1 MATEYPT
8 ECSFCRRTMP
18 GELCISVRKDM
29 DGTIRTG
36 ALCQGCVDA
45 FILEMAHTDRERFN
59 RLITEALAQAGQR

>member
-1 MATEYPT
+1 MTTEYPT

-18 GELCISVRKDM
+18 DELCISMRKDM

-45 FILEMAHTDRERFN
+45 FILEMA
-59 RLITEALAQAGQR
+59 RLITEALAQAGQWQP